1 QRLDA
6 ADGAVA
12 VAARAYDPRGFLE
25 ARAQPLARQFHQA
38 EARDAAQLHA
48 RTIDLQRVAQ
58 FFLDLAL
65 VARAFHVDEVD
76 HHQAA
81 QVADAQLAR
90 DLDSGLAIGME
101 RGVLD
106 VAALGGARG
115 VDVDGGERLGRV
127 DHDRAAGWQPH
138 VAVVRAF
145 DLGFDLETRE
155 QRDSVVVQLELAQ
168 AVRHHLLHELPG
180 VFVQRR
186 LVDQDFAD
194 VGAQVIAQRADE
206 QFGFLVDQE
215 GRGLRGGGLGNG
227 LPQLQQVVEVPLQFL
242 GVAANAGGAHDQAHF
257 LGHLHVL
264 QGFLQRLA
272 ILAFDAA
279 RHAARV
285 RAVRHQHH
293 VAASQR
299 DVRGERGALVA
310 AFFLL
315 DLDDQLLA
323 FLQQFADAGLVVVDA
338 GREVFAGDFLQRKEA
353 VALGAVVDEAGFE
366 GRFDPGDAGLVDVR
380 PLLFARGDFEV
391 EVVQGLA
398 IDDGHTQL
406 LTLSRV
412 DQHAFHCGF
421 LGTSP
426 ARCASPEAPSSGAAG
441 RVRVP
446 RLAAVAGS
454 DVRPRLMMNGI
465 VRVPSPR
472 TVMPAVGKHRPE
484 RYDGEVPAAPGQEWQ
499 AEALS
504 ARRTSTGSPVRGQS
518 LLGAG
523 AILSSQRVFSNGD
536 GNFGPGLQFRANRGG
551 RPRTRRP
558 AHRQL
563 PGGAPEGG
571 AEDAYLPPAADRPSA
586 GEWQARQSG
595 HPIGSGRPAA
605 D

>member
-155 QRDSVVVQLELAQ
+155 QRDSLVVQLELAQ

-194 VGAQVIAQRADE
+194 VGAQIIALRDYLRADIGE
-206 QFGFLVDQE
+206 ILIDEPSLYEDARQFM
-215 GRGLRGGGLGNG
+215 
-227 LPQLQQVVEVPLQFL
+227 QQVMPNSLRKLKLYDETVPLFTRFQIETQIESAYDRNVRLPSGGSIVIDQTEALTAIDINSSRATKGSDIEDTAFNTNCEAAVEIARQLRIRDL
-242 GVAANAGGAHDQAHF
+242 G
-257 LGHLHVL
+257 
-264 QGFLQRLA
+264 
-272 ILAFDAA
+272 
-279 RHAARV
+279 
-285 RAVRHQHH
+285 
-293 VAASQR
+293 
-299 DVRGERGALVA
+299 
-310 AFFLL
+310 
-315 DLDDQLLA
+315 
-323 FLQQFADAGLVVVDA
+323 GLVVI
-338 GREVFAGDFLQRKEA
+338 DFIDMESTRHQR
-353 VALGAVVDEAGFE
+353 
-366 GRFDPGDAGLVDVR
+366 
-380 PLLFARGDFEV
+380 
-391 EVVQGLA
+391 
-398 IDDGHTQL
+398 
-406 LTLSRV
+406 
-412 DQHAFHCGF
+412 
-421 LGTSP
+421 
-426 ARCASPEAPSSGAAG
+426 
-441 RVRVP
+441 
-446 RLAAVAGS
+446 
-454 DVRPRLMMNGI
+454 
-465 VRVPSPR
+465 
-472 TVMPAVGKHRPE
+472 
-484 RYDGEVPAAPGQEWQ
+484 
-499 AEALS
+499 
-504 ARRTSTGSPVRGQS
+504 
-518 LLGAG
+518 
-523 AILSSQRVFSNGD
+523 
-536 GNFGPGLQFRANRGG
+536 
-551 RPRTRRP
+551 
-558 AHRQL
+558 
-563 PGGAPEGG
+563 
-571 AEDAYLPPAADRPSA
+571 
-586 GEWQARQSG
+586 
-595 HPIGSGRPAA
+595 
-605 D
+605 